1 MSARLE
7 RSKLISVLK
16 IILKPLIRELSTT
29 DDASIDN
36 RRIAKSASIIVKKKC
51 GAETYNENCS
61 IIQRILNAR
70 RALRRKASLLQ
81 VSYDKNKNL
90 SLFYNTYIYILCM
103 FIYINVHN
111 TIMLT

>member
-1 MSARLE
+1 MKFNIFFKCYLVQRKTVFKFYGALTHRLE
-7 RSKLISVLK
+7 RSKLLSVLK

-51 GAETYNENCS
+51 GPEIYNENCS

-70 RALRRKASLLQ
+70 RALRKKASLLQ
-81 VSYDKNKNL
+81 VSYD
-90 SLFYNTYIYILCM
+90 YNS
-103 FIYINVHN
+103 
-111 TIMLT
+111 